1 MRWGHRA
8 VELPTNFPL
17 SFPKCYVEWEV
28 KWEVSEYPMDTER
41 LESIVRTLRLVGTDS
56 QPIEVKSNVGKSIR
70 ETLSAFANANG
81 GTIIVGL
88 DESNGFLPVD
98 GFDAAKTRDT
108 LETRCGQTTPP
119 VRPQIDTVP
128 FEDSLVVVAEVNEMT
143 SEDKPCYVADQGKY
157 GGSYIRVGD
166 GDIRLTQYEVDRL
179 IEERTQPKWDEQP
192 VAEAQLDDLQ
202 PDIVDA
208 YMAVQRKRRPKTFN
222 DGAETAMKRLRILK
236 DGHPTLASL
245 LVMGEYPQEFFPRLT
260 VTFANFPGTTKG
272 SVTEGIRLLD
282 SKTLTGT
289 IPELVDE
296 GIEVVKN
303 NMRTA
308 ALIGEKYRSDLPDYP
323 PVAVREALVNALMHR
338 DYSPHAQGSQ
348 VQINMFV
355 DRLEITSPGG
365 LYGGVTVRNL
375 GMPGVSSTR
384 NQRLSSFLEDVKFHA
399 DGGGEGVVA
408 ENRGTGIAVIQR
420 SLADALMPPPEYINR
435 LDSFTIIF
443 HRRRVAEKERYA
455 SAFDQ
460 VRTALKAQASA
471 STTELVKS
479 TRLSRTAVQ
488 KAVNE
493 LIAEGVVERTEP
505 LRSPRQRYRIKP

>member
-1 MRWGHRA
+1 
-8 VELPTNFPL
+8 
-17 SFPKCYVEWEV
+17 
-28 KWEVSEYPMDTER
+28 MDTEH
-41 LESIVRTLRLVGTDS
+41 LETIVHTLRLVGTDN
-56 QPIEVKSNVGKSIR
+56 QPTEVKSNVGKSIR

-81 GTIIVGL
+81 GLIILGL
-88 DESNGFLPVD
+88 DESNGFLPVE
-98 GFDAAKTRDT
+98 GFDAAKAQDA
-108 LETRCGQTTPP
+108 LETRCAQTTPP
-119 VRPQIDTVP
+119 VRPLIDTVP
-128 FEDSLVVVAEVNEMT
+128 FENSLVVVAEVSEMT
-143 SEDKPCYVADQGKY
+143 SEDKPCYVTDQGKY

-179 IEERTQPKWDEQP
+179 VEERTQPKWDEQS
-192 VAEAQLDDLQ
+192 VTDAQPEDLHSGT
-202 PDIVDA
+202 VNA
-208 YMAVQRKRRPKTFN
+208 YLSVQRKRRPKTFN
-222 DGAETAMKRLRILK
+222 DGIETAMKRLRILK

-245 LVMGEYPQEFFPRLT
+245 LVMGEYPQEFYPRLT

-282 SKTLTGT
+282 SKTFTGT

-296 GIEVVKN
+296 GIEVVRK

-338 DYSPHAQGSQ
+338 DYSPLVQGSQ

-375 GMPGVSSTR
+375 GKPGVSSTR
-384 NQRLSSFLEDVKFHA
+384 NQRLSAFLEDVKFHDD
-399 DGGGEGVVA
+399 DGAAGVVA

-460 VRTALKAQASA
+460 VLTALKSQVSA
-471 STTELVKS
+471 STAELVKS
-479 TRLSRTAVQ
+479 TKLSRTAVQ

-493 LIAEGVVERTEP
+493 LIAEGAVERTEP
-505 LRSPRQRYRIKP
+505 LRSPRQRYRIKT

>member
-1 MRWGHRA
+1 
-8 VELPTNFPL
+8 
-17 SFPKCYVEWEV
+17 
-28 KWEVSEYPMDTER
+28 MDTER
-41 LESIVRTLRLVGTDS
+41 LESIVHTLRMVGTDN
-56 QPIEVKSNVGKSIR
+56 QPTEVKSNVGKSIR

-81 GTIIVGL
+81 GLIILGL
-88 DESNGFLPVD
+88 DESNGFLPVE
-98 GFDAAKTRDT
+98 GFDAAKAQDA
-108 LETRCGQTTPP
+108 LETQCAQTTPP
-119 VRPQIDTVP
+119 IRPLIDTVP
-128 FEDSLVVVAEVNEMT
+128 FENSLVVVAEVSEMT
-143 SEDKPCYVADQGKY
+143 SEDKPCYVTDQGRY
-157 GGSYIRVGD
+157 GGSYIRVAD

-179 IEERTQPKWDEQP
+179 VEERTQPKWDEQS
-192 VAEAQLDDLQ
+192 VTDAQPEDLHSGT
-202 PDIVDA
+202 VNA
-208 YMAVQRKRRPKTFN
+208 YLSVQRKRRPKTFN
-222 DGAETAMKRLRILK
+222 DGLETAMKRLRILK

-245 LVMGEYPQEFFPRLT
+245 LVMGEYPQEFYPRLT

-282 SKTLTGT
+282 SKTFTGT

-296 GIEVVKN
+296 GIEVVRK

-338 DYSPHAQGSQ
+338 DYSPLAQGSQ

-355 DRLEITSPGG
+355 DRLEVTSPGG

-375 GMPGVSSTR
+375 GKPGVSSTR
-384 NQRLSSFLEDVKFHA
+384 NQRLSAFLEDVKFHDD
-399 DGGGEGVVA
+399 DGEAGVVA

-460 VRTALKAQASA
+460 VLTALKSQVSA
-471 STTELVKS
+471 STAELVKS
-479 TRLSRTAVQ
+479 TKLSRTAVQ

-505 LRSPRQRYRIKP
+505 LRSPRQRYRITT

>member
-1 MRWGHRA
+1 
-8 VELPTNFPL
+8 
-17 SFPKCYVEWEV
+17 
-28 KWEVSEYPMDTER
+28 MDTER
-41 LESIVRTLRLVGTDS
+41 LESIVHALRLVGTDN
-56 QPIEVKSNVGKSIR
+56 QPTEVKSNAGKSIR

-81 GTIIVGL
+81 GLIILGL
-88 DESNGFLPVD
+88 DESNGFLPLE
-98 GFDAAKTRDT
+98 GFDAAKAQDA
-108 LETRCGQTTPP
+108 LETRCAQTTPP
-119 VRPQIDTVP
+119 VRPLIDIVP

-143 SEDKPCYVADQGKY
+143 SEDKPCYVTDQGKY

-166 GDIRLTQYEVDRL
+166 GDVRLTQYEVDRL
-179 IEERTQPKWDEQP
+179 IEERTQPKWDEQS
-192 VAEAQLDDLQ
+192 VTEARLEDLHS
-202 PDIVDA
+202 DTVNA
-208 YMAVQRKRRPKTFN
+208 YMTVQHERRPKTFN
-222 DGAETAMKRLRILK
+222 DGTETAMKRLRILK

-245 LVMGEYPQEFFPRLT
+245 LVMGEYPQEFYPRLT

-272 SVTEGIRLLD
+272 SVTEGVRLLD

-296 GIEVVKN
+296 GIETVKN

-323 PVAVREALVNALMHR
+323 PIAVREALVNALMHR

-375 GMPGVSSTR
+375 GKPGVSSTR
-384 NQRLSSFLEDVKFHA
+384 NQRLSSFLEDVKFHD
-399 DGGGEGVVA
+399 DGGGAGVVA

-460 VRTALKAQASA
+460 VLTALKGQASA
-471 STTELVKS
+471 STSELVQE

-493 LIAEGVVERTEP
+493 LIAEGVAERTEP
-505 LRSPRQRYRIKP
+505 LRSPRQRYRIKT